1 MEGLAEIFS
10 NPLSLS
16 FVDPI
21 ILSLIFTM
29 LGIIFGFAFY
39 GLSFLKKSSKKILG
53 FGIPGFIIILLMS
66 TFFLMGPRAYIDLL
80 ILILKILFIFV
91 LCSIPIFGI
100 YGILKNKKNI
110 ILGVGGG
117 LLIFFFFT
125 ELLLSH
131 LTLITDQIYFL
142 ILFFVIIIFFI
153 EIGSSMIFFKNSLD
167 KISFVKNKNDETIL
181 RFNSVISKYL
191 GYVSL
196 VLLICYFFTFFVYF
210 YTINIAG
217 NNVIFD
223 MSSNFGTWVFLFTVI
238 ISLIFLWYL
247 MPSKK
252 KDESDSNSKQ
262 KHL

>member
-1 MEGLAEIFS
+1 MEGLSEIFS

-39 GLSFLKKSSKKILG
+39 GLSFITKRSKKILG
-53 FGIPGFIIILLMS
+53 FGIPGFIIILLLS
-66 TFFLMGPRAYIDLL
+66 TFFLLGPRAYIDLL
-80 ILILKILFIFV
+80 ILIFKILFIFV

-110 ILGVGGG
+110 IIGVGGG

-142 ILFFVIIIFFI
+142 ILFFIIIILFI
-153 EIGSSMIFFKNSLD
+153 EIGTSMIFFKNSFD
-167 KISFVKNKNDETIL
+167 KISFVKNIDDEVLL
-181 RFNSVISKYL
+181 RFNSIISKYL
-191 GYVSL
+191 AYVAVIIL
-196 VLLICYFFTFFVYF
+196 TCYFFTFFVYF

-217 NNVIFD
+217 ENIIFD
-223 MSSNFGTWVFLFTVI
+223 IGSNFGTWFFLVI
-238 ISLIFLWYL
+238 IMISLITLWYL
-247 MPSKK
+247 IPSEK
-252 KDESDSNSKQ
+252 KDVPENNSKQ

>member
-21 ILSLIFTM
+21 VLSLIFTM
-29 LGIIFGFAFY
+29 VGIIFGFAFY
-39 GLSFLKKSSKKILG
+39 GLSYLKKSSKKVLG
-53 FGIPGFIIILLMS
+53 FGIPGFIIILLLS
-66 TFFLMGPRAYIDLL
+66 TYSLMGPRAYINLL

-142 ILFFVIIIFFI
+142 ILFFIIIIFFI
-153 EIGSSMIFFKNSLD
+153 EIGTSMIFFKNSFD
-167 KISFVKNKNDETIL
+167 KISFIKTNNAQVIL
-181 RFNSVISKYL
+181 RLNSVISKYL
-191 GYVSL
+191 AYVTAI
-196 VLLICYFFTFFVYF
+196 LLICYFFTFFVYF
-210 YTINIAG
+210 YTVNIAG
-217 NNVIFD
+217 ENVIFD
-223 MSSNFGTWVFLFTVI
+223 IGSNFGTWFFLVI
-238 ISLIFLWYL
+238 IMISLISLWYL
-247 MPSKK
+247 IPSEK
-252 KDESDSNSKQ
+252 KDVPDNNSK
-262 KHL
+262 